1 VNPLLADAPRAIE
14 VDRVTPEMFAAEIAP
29 SYRPVVMRGLVADWP
44 AVAAGRAGAAAM
56 AAYLRR
62 FDRGHPADVMV
73 AAPGIGGRFFY
84 DDDLRGFNFKRAKV
98 NLPLLLD
105 QLVAQQDDAAAP
117 ALYAGAAAVA
127 EQVPGW
133 TEENAL
139 PLDAPD
145 AVPRIW
151 LGNASRVSMHYDVSD
166 NIAAVVAG
174 RRRFALFP
182 PEQARNLYVG
192 PLDVTIA
199 GQPTSMVDLEDPDL
213 DRHPRF
219 AEALQAMTIAELEP
233 GDALF
238 VPSLWWHEVKATG
251 PLNVLVNYWWGQPAA
266 ASPFP
271 ALVHAIMAVRDLP
284 PGQRAAMRDW
294 FDLYVF
300 GDEAQ
305 GVADHLPVDARG
317 VLDRPSPARDDAIRQ
332 YLIRAL
338 GRG

>member
-1 VNPLLADAPRAIE
+1 MNPLLADAPRAIE
-14 VDRVTPEMFAAEIAP
+14 VERVTPEMFAAEIAP
-29 SYRPVVMRGLVADWP
+29 GYRPVVMRGLVADWP

-105 QLVAQQDDAAAP
+105 QLVAQQDVAAAP
-117 ALYAGAAAVA
+117 ALYAGA
-127 EQVPGW
+127 
-133 TEENAL
+133 
-139 PLDAPD
+139 
-145 AVPRIW
+145 
-151 LGNASRVSMHYDVSD
+151 
-166 NIAAVVAG
+166 AAVVAG